1 VSSISKKKH
10 SIVSHIFFMISRSST
25 QGKGEFTMEYSRY
38 SPCLPDVQEQIVR
51 QYQESQ
57 GLAQP
62 DKKKKKN

>member
-1 VSSISKKKH
+1 MRVIKSLSYPNPPKYL
-10 SIVSHIFFMISRSST
+10 FNYRSST

-38 SPCLPDVQEQIVR
+38 SPCLPEVQDQIVR

-57 GLAQP
+57 GLGQA